1 MTARR
6 SRGEGG
12 MSWDPTRQRWIAIV
26 TIGYTPAGKRI
37 YRRASGRTK
46 TEARLKLQQL
56 VRDRDAGHTD
66 AQTGYTVADAV
77 HDWLEHGL
85 GGRDPATVETRRI
98 LAHRHVIP
106 ALGARRLIEL
116 SAEDV
121 DRWLAEKART
131 LSTRT
136 IQDLKSILRRA
147 ITRAQARDKVA
158 RNVVLLCE
166 TPTGQTGRP
175 SKALTFEQAHA
186 LVEQAKGS
194 TMGAYVLVSLLTG
207 ARTEDLRALTWSH
220 VDLTGNPL
228 TDPPVPPHMR
238 VWRSVRAGGD
248 TKTRTSRRT
257 LALPERCVEALNEQ
271 HERQG
276 TQRPL
281 ATSRG
286 RDHDLV
292 FASET
297 GTTLDAANV
306 RRGFRRIATA
316 AGLNAA
322 EWTPRELRHSFV
334 SLLSDKGVPIEQIAR
349 LVGHTGGSAV
359 TETVYRKQLRPV
371 INEGAVAMNE
381 LFPRSGSYSVSY
393 SPRVA
398 RSKRPGP
405 ELR

>member
-1 MTARR
+1 MF
-6 SRGEGG
+6 
-12 MSWDPTRQRWIAIV
+12 WDATRQRWMASV
-26 TIGYTPAGKRI
+26 TVGYTPDGKRI

-56 VRDRDAGHTD
+56 VRDRDVGHTD
-66 AQTGYTVADAV
+66 SQAGYTVADAV
-77 HDWLEHGL
+77 QDWLDHGL
-85 GGRDPATVETRRI
+85 GGRDPVTVETRRI

-106 ALGARRLIEL
+106 ALGARKLVAL

-121 DRWLAEKART
+121 DRWLAKKART

-136 IQDLKSILRRA
+136 VQDLKSILRRA
-147 ITRAQARDKVA
+147 VTRAQARDKVA

-175 SKALTFEQAHA
+175 SKALTLEQAHA
-186 LVEQAKGS
+186 LVEHAKGS

-207 ARTEDLRALTWSH
+207 ARTEELRALTWSH
-220 VDLTGNPL
+220 VDLTGNPH
-228 TDPPVPPHMR
+228 TDSPIPAHIR

-271 HERQG
+271 QQRQG
-276 TQRPL
+276 AQRRL
-281 ATSRG
+281 AGPRWQDT
-286 RDHDLV
+286 DLV
-292 FASET
+292 FASEA
-297 GTTLDAANV
+297 GTPLDAANV

-322 EWTPRELRHSFV
+322 DWTPRELRHSFV

-349 LVGHTGGSAV
+349 LVEHTGGSAV

-371 INEGAVAMNE
+371 INDGAVEMNE
-381 LFPRSGSYSVSY
+381 LFPRGDNDRYSTSVT
-393 SPRVA
+393 
-398 RSKRPGP
+398 
-405 ELR
+405 

>member
-26 TIGYTPAGKRI
+26 TVGYTPAGKRI

-56 VRDRDAGHTD
+56 VRDRDTGHTD
-66 AQTGYTVADAV
+66 APTDYTVADAV
-77 HDWLEHGL
+77 RDWLQHGL

-106 ALGARRLIEL
+106 ALGARRLVEL

-136 IQDLKSILRRA
+136 VQDLKSILRRA
-147 ITRAQARDKVA
+147 VTRAQARDKVA

-186 LVEQAKGS
+186 LVEHAKGS

-207 ARTEDLRALTWSH
+207 ARTEELRALTWSH
-220 VDLTGNPL
+220 VDLTGSPDA
-228 TDPPVPPHMR
+228 TPPVPPHMR

-257 LALPERCVEALNEQ
+257 LALPDRCVEALHEQ
-271 HERQG
+271 RQRQG
-276 TQRPL
+276 RPAPGGVPWGRLRSRLRLRSRYPTRCRQRP
-281 ATSRG
+281 ARVPPHRRCG
-286 RDHDLV
+286 GPGCRPM
-292 FASET
+292 
-297 GTTLDAANV
+297 DAA
-306 RRGFRRIATA
+306 RA
-316 AGLNAA
+316 AA
-322 EWTPRELRHSFV
+322 
-334 SLLSDKGVPIEQIAR
+334 
-349 LVGHTGGSAV
+349 
-359 TETVYRKQLRPV
+359 QLRV
-371 INEGAVAMNE
+371 AAV
-381 LFPRSGSYSVSY
+381 
-393 SPRVA
+393 
-398 RSKRPGP
+398 
-405 ELR
+405 

>member
-26 TIGYTPAGKRI
+26 TVGYTAAGKRI

-66 AQTGYTVADAV
+66 YQAGYTVADAV

-106 ALGARRLIEL
+106 ALGARRVVEL

-121 DRWLAEKART
+121 DIWLAEKART

-147 ITRAQARDKVA
+147 VTRAQARDKVA

-186 LVEQAKGS
+186 LVEHAKGS

-207 ARTEDLRALTWSH
+207 ARTEELRALTWSH
-220 VDLTGNPL
+220 IDLTGSPD
-228 TDPPVPPHMR
+228 TEPPVPPHMR

-271 HERQG
+271 RQRQSA
-276 TQRPL
+276 QRL
-281 ATSRG
+281 AGPRWEDSG
-286 RDHDLV
+286 LV
-292 FASET
+292 FASEA
-297 GTTLDAANV
+297 GTPLDAANV

-322 EWTPRELRHSFV
+322 QWTPRELRHSFV

-371 INEGAVAMNE
+371 IHDGAVAMNE
-381 LFPRSGSYSVSY
+381 LFPRTGSYSVRY
-393 SPRVA
+393 SPRVI
-398 RSKRPGP
+398 RSNRPGP

>member
-1 MTARR
+1 
-6 SRGEGG
+6 
-12 MSWDPTRQRWIAIV
+12 MSWDPIRQRWIAIV
-26 TIGYTPAGKRI
+26 TVGYTPAGKRI
-37 YRRASGRTK
+37 FRRASGRTK

-56 VRDRDAGHTD
+56 VRDRDTGHTD
-66 AQTGYTVADAV
+66 APTDYTVADAV
-77 HDWLEHGL
+77 RDWLQHGL

-106 ALGARRLIEL
+106 ALGARRLVEL

-136 IQDLKSILRRA
+136 VQDLKSILRRA

-186 LVEQAKGS
+186 LVEHAKGS

-207 ARTEDLRALTWSH
+207 ARTEELRALTWSH
-220 VDLTGNPL
+220 VDLTGSPDA
-228 TDPPVPPHMR
+228 TPPVPPHMR

-257 LALPERCVEALNEQ
+257 LALPDRCVEALYEQ
-271 HERQG
+271 RQRQG
-276 TQRPL
+276 AQRL
-281 ATSRG
+281 AGSRG
-286 RDHDLV
+286 GDSGLV
-292 FASET
+292 FASEA
-297 GTTLDAANV
+297 GTPLDAANV
-306 RRGFRRIATA
+306 RRGFRRIAAA
-316 AGLNAA
+316 AGVDAA
-322 EWTPRELRHSFV
+322 QWTPRELRHSFV

-371 INEGAVAMNE
+371 INDGAAAMNE
-381 LFPRSGSYSVSY
+381 LFPRSRSYSVRACWRTDQGSLA
-393 SPRVA
+393 PLV
-398 RSKRPGP
+398 
-405 ELR
+405 